1 MQCNIKSKMVNIME
15 KNDEMVQKELKAR
28 MRLFRAAVKN
38 EDKKNELH
46 DSIEGSE
53 VLIRFEVYL
62 PVKNPD
68 KFVDGLFLYMN
79 DEGKIMSAE
88 YYLKNSDGMKVTGL
102 VEKDFKIVK
111 ELFQD
116 SFSLEI
122 E

>member
-1 MQCNIKSKMVNIME
+1 MVNIME

-88 YYLKNSDGMKVTGL
+88 YYLKDSEGMKVTGL
-102 VEKDFKIVK
+102 IEKDFKIVK